1 MNLRHEY
8 NNPNAIK
15 QINQNCSKYTNW
27 TWWIENLKMVLGLAL
42 CSCVHAVYLHGV
54 ACGEILFGDA
64 LKMAVPSIV
73 HHSLRNYSSWRWRLV
88 CMLCGAACS
97 FFLKVAAPLWRIIH
111 PWVVVGCYSPKTSKT
126 WLLFLLKKYGLLLP
140 KDTKKCGLFLWFKNV
155 VCYSTRTPKK
165 WTDSLIQKSSCVQSS
180 LLFKTCSEY
189 PKICWIFTSK
199 NPQNAPSKS
208 S

>member
-8 NNPNAIK
+8 NNPNVIK
-15 QINQNCSKYTNW
+15 QINQNSSKYTNW

-64 LKMAVPSIV
+64 LKMAVPSIM

-140 KDTKKCGLFLWFKNV
+140 KGKKM
-155 VCYSTRTPKK
+155 
-165 WTDSLIQKSSCVQSS
+165 WTISLIQKRG
-180 LLFKTCSEY
+180 LLLIEDTKKVDWFSNPEVFLCS
-189 PKICWIFTSK
+189 ILL
-199 NPQNAPSKS
+199 AL
-208 S
+208 